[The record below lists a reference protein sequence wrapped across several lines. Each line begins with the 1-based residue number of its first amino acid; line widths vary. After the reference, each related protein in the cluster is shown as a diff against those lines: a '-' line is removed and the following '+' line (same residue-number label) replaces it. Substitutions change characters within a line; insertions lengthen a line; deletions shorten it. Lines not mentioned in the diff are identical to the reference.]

1 MSFDKFCLFLK
12 KISEMEKDFSLRELN
27 TFGFD
32 VKARYFQELK
42 TLDDVQELIRNHEFI
57 SCRDAALSRLNGNT
71 SHILIL
77 SGGSNILFPDE
88 FYDGFVV
95 YPNLKGI
102 DILEENAETVMIRGY
117 CGEVWKDFVDYTVS
131 LNLYGLENLADIP
144 GKVGAAPVQNIGAY
158 GAEVKDTVYQVH
170 TIDLATGETKIFS
183 NEECNFSYRN
193 SIFKNQWITHAL
205 SQRDTT
211 GYPVGTRHALSMIF
225 AVDFVLKK
233 HGELKLDYGN
243 IRNYLIANNITNPTL
258 KDVAATV
265 KAIRAEKLPEVGVV
279 GSVGSFFQNAI
290 VTMDKYLEIKEL
302 YPDVPSY
309 PVEISPLPAVAR
321 DVINTEGNNKHKNV
335 ISSEVEKSH
344 KSIKIPSGWLIDR
357 AGWKGY
363 RENHVGVW
371 DKQALVLVHYGGG
384 KPSEILDLM
393 KKIQDSVYKKF
404 GIEINPEVNIV
415 ASL

>member
-1 MSFDKFCLFLK
+1 
-12 KISEMEKDFSLRELN
+12 MEKNFSLRELN

-32 VKARYFQELK
+32 VKAKYFQELK
-42 TLDDVQELIRNHEFI
+42 SMDDIYDLIVNPEFI
-57 SCRDAALSRLNGNT
+57 ECRDAT
-71 SHILIL
+71 VSHLKNSILIL
-77 SGGSNILFPDE
+77 SGGSNILFSDE

-102 DILEENAETVMIRGY
+102 ETLEETDETVKIRCY

-131 LNLYGLENLADIP
+131 KNLYGLENLADIP

-158 GAEVKDTVYQVH
+158 GVEVKDTIYQVH
-170 TIDLATGETKIFS
+170 TINLNTGKTNVFS
-183 NEECNFSYRN
+183 NEECRFSYRN
-193 SIFKNQWITHAL
+193 SVFKSTI
-205 SQRDTT
+205 
-211 GYPVGTRHALSMIF
+211 GTDRFCPQKSIPLIF

-243 IRNYLIANNITNPTL
+243 IRNYLISNNITNPTL
-258 KDVAATV
+258 QDVAATV

-290 VTMDKYLEIKEL
+290 VTNEKYLEIKEL
-302 YPDVPSY
+302 YPEVPSY
-309 PVEISPLPAVAR
+309 SVEILPLPSVGR
-321 DVINTEGNNKHKNV
+321 NDKLV
-335 ISSEVEKSH
+335 
-344 KSIKIPSGWLIDR
+344 KIPSGWLIDK

-384 KPSEILDLM
+384 KPQEILGLM
-393 KKIQDSVYKKF
+393 KKIQDSVKEKF

-415 ASL
+415 

>member
-1 MSFDKFCLFLK
+1 
-12 KISEMEKDFSLRELN
+12 MEKNFSLREFN

-42 TLDDVQELIRNHEFI
+42 SMDDIHDLIKNPEFKQ
-57 SCRDAALSRLNGNT
+57 SR
-71 SHILIL
+71 HLIL
-77 SGGSNILFPDE
+77 SGGSNILFSSE
-88 FYDGFVV
+88 FFDGFVV

-102 DILEENAETVMIRGY
+102 ETLEENDETVKIRCY

-131 LNLYGLENLADIP
+131 KGLYGLENLADIP

-170 TIDLATGETKIFS
+170 TIDMETGNIRIFNN
-183 NEECNFSYRN
+183 NECEFSYRN
-193 SIFKNQWITHAL
+193 SIFKTIKNTL
-205 SQRDTT
+205 
-211 GYPVGTRHALSMIF
+211 IF

-233 HGELKLDYGN
+233 HGDLKLDYGN
-243 IRNYLIANNITNPTL
+243 IRNYLINKNITNPAI

-290 VTMDKYLEIKEL
+290 VSEEKYLELKKV
-302 YPDVPSY
+302 YQDVPSY
-309 PVEISPLPAVAR
+309 PVTAEQNEIPRCARNDNAVPQAL
-321 DVINTEGNNKHKNV
+321 V
-335 ISSEVEKSH
+335 
-344 KSIKIPSGWLIDR
+344 KIPTGWLIDH

-363 RENHVGVW
+363 RKNHVGVW

-384 KPSEILDLM
+384 QPQEILDLM
-393 KKIQDSVYKKF
+393 KKIQDSVKAKF
-404 GIEINPEVNIV
+404 GVEIKPEVNIV
-415 ASL
+415 

>member
-1 MSFDKFCLFLK
+1 M
-12 KISEMEKDFSLRELN
+12 RELN

-42 TLDDVQELIRNHEFI
+42 TMDDIFDLIKNPEFVQ
-57 SCRDAALSRLNGNT
+57 CRDVIDRV
-71 SHILIL
+71 LIL
-77 SGGSNILFPDE
+77 SGGSNILFSDE
-88 FYDGFVV
+88 VYDGFVV

-102 DILEENAETVMIRGY
+102 ETIDETDETVTMRCY
-117 CGEVWKDFVDYTVS
+117 CGEVWKDFVDYTVAKG
-131 LNLYGLENLADIP
+131 LYGLENLADIP

-158 GAEVKDTVYQVH
+158 GAEVKDAVYQVH
-170 TIDLATGETKIFS
+170 TIDLKTGKTRIFT
-183 NEECNFSYRN
+183 NDECHFSYRN
-193 SIFKNQWITHAL
+193 SIFKELISNRTTHAL
-205 SQRDTT
+205 
-211 GYPVGTRHALSMIF
+211 YMIF

-243 IRNYLIANNITNPTL
+243 IRNYLAGKNITNPTI

-290 VTMDKYLEIKEL
+290 VPVEKYHEIKAL

-309 PVEISPLPAVAR
+309 PVDNN
-321 DVINTEGNNKHKNV
+321 DV
-335 ISSEVEKSH
+335 
-344 KSIKIPSGWLIDR
+344 KIPTGWLIDK

-371 DKQALVLVHYGGG
+371 DKQALVLVHYGDG
-384 KPSEILDLM
+384 KPQEILDLM
-393 KKIQDSVYKKF
+393 KKIQDSVNQKF
-404 GIEINPEVNIV
+404 GIEIKPEVNIV
-415 ASL
+415 

>member
-1 MSFDKFCLFLK
+1 
-12 KISEMEKDFSLRELN
+12 MEKDFSLRELN

-42 TLDDVQELIRNHEFI
+42 TMDDIFDLIKNPEFVQ
-57 SCRDAALSRLNGNT
+57 CRDVIDRV
-71 SHILIL
+71 LIL
-77 SGGSNILFPDE
+77 SGGSNILFSDE
-88 FYDGFVV
+88 VYDGFVV

-102 DILEENAETVMIRGY
+102 ETIDETDETVTMRCY
-117 CGEVWKDFVDYTVS
+117 CGEVWKDFVDYTVAKG
-131 LNLYGLENLADIP
+131 LYGLENLADIP

-158 GAEVKDTVYQVH
+158 GAEVKDAVYQVH
-170 TIDLATGETKIFS
+170 TIDLKTGKTRIFT
-183 NEECNFSYRN
+183 NDECHFSYRN
-193 SIFKNQWITHAL
+193 SIFKELISNRTTHAL
-205 SQRDTT
+205 
-211 GYPVGTRHALSMIF
+211 YMIF

-243 IRNYLIANNITNPTL
+243 IRNYLAGKNITNPTI

-290 VTMDKYLEIKEL
+290 VPVEKYHEIKAL

-309 PVEISPLPAVAR
+309 PVDNN
-321 DVINTEGNNKHKNV
+321 DV
-335 ISSEVEKSH
+335 
-344 KSIKIPSGWLIDR
+344 KIPTGWLIDK

-371 DKQALVLVHYGGG
+371 DKQALVLVHYGDG
-384 KPSEILDLM
+384 KPQEILDLM
-393 KKIQDSVYKKF
+393 KKIQDSVNQKF
-404 GIEINPEVNIV
+404 GIEIKPEVNIV
-415 ASL
+415 